1 MKQKIIPNT
10 HLNLKKNLEVII
22 DSISRIKGTFLCYYP
37 RCFLLDMVRPKGTS
51 N

>member
-1 MKQKIIPNT
+1 MKQKIIQNT
-10 HLNLKKNLEVII
+10 NLNLKKMEVIL